1 MFNSH
6 FVFVKTAYRRNSAN
20 DFFTRHPIGLNNKL
34 ATSVFI
40 YEKPQ
45 LYINPIFTIPV
56 SLICEKHVLV

>member
-1 MFNSH
+1 MFNYH
-6 FVFVKTAYRRNSAN
+6 FVFVPTACRRNCVN
-20 DFFTRHPIGLNNKL
+20 DFIARHSISLNNKL
-34 ATSVFI
+34 TVSVFI